1 MLIVIATYFFGHHC
15 YAIKSCY
22 KETKPNKHC
31 FTWQNMTPGTY
42 SPPFPVEIGTK
53 LYLREIDKINEDR
66 NTVSM
71 DLGFATFWLDPKL
84 ALSNS
89 TTT

>member
-1 MLIVIATYFFGHHC
+1 MDIALCF
-15 YAIKSCY
+15 KRY
-22 KETKPNKHC
+22 KENKPNKHC
-31 FTWQNMTPGTY
+31 FNWPNVTLSTY

-71 DLGFATFWLDPKL
+71 DLGFATFWLDPNL